1 MNIALVGYGKM
12 GREIESV
19 AQQRGHTITARFT
32 PVSPLPPAVSALY
45 SSQLIDCFIDFSIA
59 ESVPN
64 TMKVCCKLGI
74 PLIEGTTGWQGSQ
87 DALLAAA
94 ASMNGTV
101 IYGNNF
107 SVGAQMFFRIVR
119 EAAAMMDSFPG
130 YDVSIHETHHTRKKD
145 SPSGT
150 ALTLAQHIIDSLR
163 RKNTVNSDLNTST
176 IRPEDISIASS
187 RVGSVF
193 GMHSV
198 LFHSMADEIELIHR
212 AHDRSGFAYGAVL
225 AAEMTKDFRGISSF
239 DTLLFNTSLT
249 NKG

>member
-12 GREIESV
+12 GREIESI

-32 PVSPLPPAVSALY
+32 SVSPLPPADSALY
-45 SSQLIDCFIDFSIA
+45 SSQLIDCFIDFSTA
-59 ESVPN
+59 ESVQN
-64 TMKVCCKLGI
+64 TVEVCCKLGI
-74 PLIEGTTGWQGSQ
+74 PLIEGTTGWH
-87 DALLAAA
+87 AKKEELLASAL
-94 ASMNGTV
+94 SLKGTV

-119 EAAAMMDSFPG
+119 EAAAMMDTFPD
-130 YDVSIHETHHTRKKD
+130 YDVAIHETHHTRKKD

-150 ALTLAQHIIDSLR
+150 ALSIAQQVIDSMR
-163 RKNTVNSDLNTST
+163 RKNAVNSDLTSST
-176 IRPEDISIASS
+176 IRTEEISIASS

-193 GMHSV
+193 GTHSV

-212 AHDRSGFAYGAVL
+212 AHNRSGFAYGAVL

-239 DTLLFNTSLT
+239 DKLLFNTSLI